1 MQRFGNTRAGQQPS
15 LRRFCIPLAGC
26 IIAKH
31 HKKNQWVVWRM
42 EALISL
48 IFYLP
53 QDVETPS
60 AISDIVERIKATWE
74 QDSWASTMVYW
85 PSGEADTV
93 WQRLPISA
101 DRMETG
107 ESVKYNQVD
116 SDELTC
122 WKIERFSNQPK
133 DLISTTFFSFVR
145 IHWKV

>member
-1 MQRFGNTRAGQQPS
+1 
-15 LRRFCIPLAGC
+15 
-26 IIAKH
+26 
-31 HKKNQWVVWRM
+31 M
-42 EALISL
+42 EAPPAVSN
-48 IFYLP
+48 
-53 QDVETPS
+53 
-60 AISDIVERIKATWE
+60 IVKTIKVTWE

-101 DRMETG
+101 GRMETG

-133 DLISTTFFSFVR
+133 DLISTTFFSFVW
-145 IHWKV
+145 IHWKE